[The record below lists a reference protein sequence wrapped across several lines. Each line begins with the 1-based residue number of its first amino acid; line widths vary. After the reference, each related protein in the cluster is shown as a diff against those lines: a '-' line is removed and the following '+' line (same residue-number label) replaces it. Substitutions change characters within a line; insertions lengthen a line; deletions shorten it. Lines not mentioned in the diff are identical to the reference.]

1 MKIVPFVTHGEFYF
15 SPFIASMV
23 MEKNPIP
30 TSSQMRITSI
40 LAYIKIAKEGA
51 KQVRTYKFV

>member
-1 MKIVPFVTHGEFYF
+1 MLGMKIVPFVTHGEFYF

-30 TSSQMRITSI
+30 TPSQMRITSI
-40 LAYIKIAKEGA
+40 LAY
-51 KQVRTYKFV
+51 VC